1 VVEKPARFP
10 RLDGSAMIDK
20 GKAQR
25 LVGETIRDV
34 GILVVV
40 FGPLD
45 AIFQKEGPGEPLI
58 AVMVVFGLLSVTLGI
73 ILESLE
79 SDE

>member
-1 VVEKPARFP
+1 
-10 RLDGSAMIDK
+10 MIDRR
-20 GKAQR
+20 KAQR
-25 LVGETIRDV
+25 LVGETIRDI

-45 AIFQKEGPGEPLI
+45 AIFQKEGPGELLI
-58 AVMVVFGLLSVTLGI
+58 SLMVVFGLLSVTLGI

>member
-1 VVEKPARFP
+1 M
-10 RLDGSAMIDK
+10 SAFS
-20 GKAQR
+20 
-25 LVGETIRDV
+25 LSYS
-34 GILVVV
+34 
-40 FGPLD
+40 LD

-58 AVMVVFGLLSVTLGI
+58 ALMVVFGLLSVTLGI

>member
-1 VVEKPARFP
+1 
-10 RLDGSAMIDK
+10 M
-20 GKAQR
+20 
-25 LVGETIRDV
+25 VGETIREG

-45 AIFQKEGPGEPLI
+45 AIFQKEGPGELLI
-58 AVMVVFGLLSVTLGI
+58 ALMVVFGLLSVTLGI
-73 ILESLE
+73 ILESHE